1 VAYELCVD
9 ATGAVEAL
17 LEREDDHHAANSLL
31 HPAEPLALPRPEL
44 GADEVEDWDVEL
56 LELAGQTEVY
66 IGEVDEDG
74 DVRAALLYGAYK
86 AAKFAIDMR
95 CMADDLGYAHVS
107 DIFGA
112 DDAGEAGVVHLLAA
126 KAKKSCLWEAGAEFA
141 DELGSVVVAA
151 GFACR
156 EEDKRVGC
164 GGDETSVDFSGGDC
178 MAGSAARR
186 FRAVLEPLEGGLGWV
201 VARLPFNVGTTW
213 KKMVRLRVKV
223 EVGGEVFRTSLFAD
237 AGRGGHFVLVNKKMQ
252 KVAGARVG
260 AMVDLTI
267 APDLEEREAVVP
279 PELEKVLKSEKVLA
293 RWFAGLSESH
303 RWEIARWINGVKS
316 AEARQRRSE
325 QMAERL
331 MLTMESEKVLPPILE
346 VAFQRS
352 PEALRGWK
360 AMTITQRR
368 VHLLGVFHYQ
378 SPEAREKR
386 VRKLVEDAL
395 RLASK

>member
-1 VAYELCVD
+1 
-9 ATGAVEAL
+9 
-17 LEREDDHHAANSLL
+17 
-31 HPAEPLALPRPEL
+31 
-44 GADEVEDWDVEL
+44 
-56 LELAGQTEVY
+56 
-66 IGEVDEDG
+66 
-74 DVRAALLYGAYK
+74 
-86 AAKFAIDMR
+86 M
-95 CMADDLGYAHVS
+95 
-107 DIFGA
+107 
-112 DDAGEAGVVHLLAA
+112 
-126 KAKKSCLWEAGAEFA
+126 
-141 DELGSVVVAA
+141 
-151 GFACR
+151 
-156 EEDKRVGC
+156 
-164 GGDETSVDFSGGDC
+164 
-178 MAGSAARR
+178 
-186 FRAVLEPLEGGLGWV
+186 
-201 VARLPFNVGTTW
+201 
-213 KKMVRLRVKV
+213 
-223 EVGGEVFRTSLFAD
+223 
-237 AGRGGHFVLVNKKMQ
+237 LVNKKMQ